1 MTNPPPDVPPEGWR
15 PPGWPPPGYPYN
27 PDQPNP
33 YVNPRPRKS
42 SGELAVAAVV
52 GAFIYFG
59 INLLVALMVLLGLAE
74 AMESNVAIVI
84 GAIALGFIAFGAG
97 GVLVALRNPWARG
110 IGLGLMIGWALTS
123 IVTAGFCTGVNPT
136 MYGVVL

>member
-1 MTNPPPDVPPEGWR
+1 
-15 PPGWPPPGYPYN
+15 
-27 PDQPNP
+27 
-33 YVNPRPRKS
+33 
-42 SGELAVAAVV
+42 
-52 GAFIYFG
+52 
-59 INLLVALMVLLGLAE
+59 MVLLGLAE